1 MNQKKVRVVIVDD
14 SAFMRTAIER
24 MLRSSSSIEIVG
36 TASNGVEAIE
46 LVRRLRPN
54 VITMD
59 IEMPVMDG
67 LQALKEIMRM
77 YPTPVLMVSSLSSK
91 GAKITLDAL
100 DLGAVDYIPKPGS
113 TLSANILELQAELVS
128 KVLAAVN
135 SRPSHLRLDL
145 GSYKSAP
152 KPATPSTGAAATGA
166 SERSRGGGYVSKLV
180 VIGASTG
187 GPPAVQKIL
196 TGINPYIDAPII
208 VAQHMPQTFT
218 NAFATRM
225 NSLCAIRVKEAANG
239 EILQNSVVYVCPG
252 GHTTTVKSTTAG
264 TYAFEV
270 VKQSDEVILSPS
282 IDALFSSVAPLL
294 KGRVT
299 GVILTGMGNDG
310 VVGMQKIRLYNGV
323 TIAQDRMT
331 SVVYGMPRAVAEAG
345 AAALVVPIDD
355 MAYEIELS
363 LKAT

>member
-46 LVRRLRPN
+46 LTRRLRPN

-77 YPTPVLMVSSLSSK
+77 YPTPVIVVSSLSSK

-113 TLSANILELQAELVS
+113 TLSANVLDLQTELVS
-128 KVLAAVN
+128 KVLSAVN
-135 SRPSHLRLDL
+135 SRPSHLKLDL
-145 GSYKSAP
+145 GAYKAP
-152 KPATPSTGAAATGA
+152 AKPVERA
-166 SERSRGGGYVSKLV
+166 SVREYVSKIV

-187 GPPAVQKIL
+187 GPPAIQKIL
-196 TGINPYIDAPII
+196 TGINPYIEAPIVI
-208 VAQHMPQTFT
+208 AQHMPQTFT
-218 NAFATRM
+218 SAFATRM
-225 NSLCAIRVKEAANG
+225 NSLCAIRVKEAVRG

-270 VKQSDEVILSPS
+270 IKENEEVILSPS
-282 IDALFSSVAPLL
+282 IDALFSSVAPLF
-294 KGRVT
+294 KSRT
-299 GVILTGMGNDG
+299 SGVVLTGMGSDG
-310 VVGMQKIRLYNGV
+310 VLGMQKIQLHGGV

-331 SVVYGMPRAVAEAG
+331 SVVYGMPKAVADAG
-345 AAALVVPIDD
+345 AADVVVAIDD
-355 MAYEIELS
+355 IAYEIELS
-363 LKAT
+363 VKAS